1 MTLFLIFAILF
12 IERGDIMESG
22 ERLREA
28 RKKLN
33 LTLEEFGKNLGVKKN
48 AISAIETGKNNLT
61 DQMAKAICREYN
73 INYFWLTKGEG
84 EMFFTGQD
92 ALIDELV
99 DEYNLDATDKTILQE
114 YIKLKPQERQVIKQY
129 LLNLSNSLKNETTT
143 E

>member
-1 MTLFLIFAILF
+1 MNERIRLLRKTLGLTLEAF
-12 IERGDIMESG
+12 G
-22 ERLREA
+22 ERLGVTKMTISR
-28 RKKLN
+28 
-33 LTLEEFGKNLGVKKN
+33 LENGV
-48 AISAIETGKNNLT
+48 NNVT
-61 DQMAKAICREYN
+61 EQMTKAICREYGV
-73 INYFWLTKGEG
+73 NYFWLTKGEG

>member
-1 MTLFLIFAILF
+1 MSEI
-12 IERGDIMESG
+12 G
-22 ERLREA
+22 ERLREG
-28 RKKLN
+28 RKALG
-33 LTLEEFGKNLGVKKN
+33 LTLEEFGKNLGVTKTT
-48 AISAIETGKNNLT
+48 ISRLENGINNVT
-61 DQMAKAICREYN
+61 EQMTKAICREYG

-92 ALIDELV
+92 AIIDELV